1 MSQYTIEGRED
12 LSTLSAAHRHA
23 ITGILPPVTSPFLKD
38 GTLSPGGFVDQI
50 EFIMNAGARGIVIG
64 GSTGEGHTLNRAE
77 FETSMQASSE
87 ALNGRGGLLAG
98 LIVNSTQEAIDRIKL
113 LDGLK
118 VDALQVTPVHYL
130 FKPGAQATIDHFKAI
145 ADSTDIPILIYNVIQ
160 WNYLGVDLM
169 LRIMDEVPG
178 VVGMKQSNGDL
189 KSVSDLLTRLKPHNV
204 IITGIDAMLYPAFAL
219 GAHGAI
225 TALTAAAPGA
235 VVKLWDAVEARN
247 YDLAKDLHFKLG
259 ALYNA
264 FNHDNLPACTKYAQ
278 HRQGIPMFYPKS
290 PMEHVSDEQ
299 KTRIDRA
306 LADLRS

>member
-1 MSQYTIEGRED
+1 MSR
-12 LSTLSAAHRHA
+12 LSAEHRRA
-23 ITGILPPVTSPFLKD
+23 ITGILPPVTSPFRKD
-38 GTLSPGGFVDQI
+38 GTLARDGFVPQI
-50 EFIMNAGARGIVIG
+50 DLIINAGARGIVIG

-77 FETSMQASSE
+77 FEVSMQASAE
-87 ALNGRGGLLAG
+87 ALGGRGGLLAG

-113 LDGLK
+113 LDGIK

-130 FKPGAQATIDHFKAI
+130 FKPGAQATVDHFKAI

-189 KSVSDLLTRLKPHNV
+189 KSVSDLLTRLKPHNL

-225 TALTAAAPGA
+225 TALTAAVPGA
-235 VVKLWDAVEARN
+235 VVKLWDAVEARD
-247 YDLAKDLHFKLG
+247 YDRAKDLHFKLG
-259 ALYNA
+259 KLYNA
-264 FNHDNLPACTKYAQ
+264 FDHDNLPACTKYAQ
-278 HRQGIPMFYPKS
+278 HRQGIPMFYPRS

-299 KTRIDRA
+299 KARIDAA
-306 LADLRS
+306 LADLI

>member
-1 MSQYTIEGRED
+1 MPV
-12 LSTLSAAHRHA
+12 LSAEQRHA
-23 ITGILPPVTSPFLKD
+23 ITGILPPVTSPFLRD
-38 GTLSPGGFVDQI
+38 GTLARDGFTDQVN
-50 EFIMNAGARGIVIG
+50 FIMDAGARGLVIG

-113 LDGLK
+113 LDGIK

-160 WNYLGVDLM
+160 WNYLSVDLM
-169 LRIMDEVPG
+169 LRIMDSVPG

-189 KSVSDLLTRLKPHNV
+189 KSVSDLLTRLKPENI

-235 VVKLWDAVEARN
+235 VVKLWDAVEAKN

-290 PMEHVSDEQ
+290 PMEQVSDEQ
-299 KTRIDRA
+299 KARIDAA
-306 LADLRS
+306 LAKLAAA

>member
-1 MSQYTIEGRED
+1 MPV
-12 LSTLSAAHRHA
+12 LSAEQRHA
-23 ITGILPPVTSPFLKD
+23 ITGILPPVTSPFRKD
-38 GTLSPGGFVDQI
+38 GSLARDGFVEQVDL
-50 EFIMNAGARGIVIG
+50 IMNAGARGIVIG
-64 GSTGEGHTLNRAE
+64 GSTGEGHTLNRTE
-77 FETSMQASSE
+77 FETSMQAASE
-87 ALNGRGGLLAG
+87 ALKGRGGLLAG
-98 LIVNSTQEAIDRIKL
+98 LIVNSTQEAIDRIRL

-160 WNYLGVDLM
+160 WNYLSVDLM

-189 KSVSDLLTRLKPHNV
+189 KSVSDLLMRLKPHNL

-219 GAHGAI
+219 GAQGAI

-235 VVKLWDAVEARN
+235 VVKLWDAVAAKDHER
-247 YDLAKDLHFKLG
+247 AKDLHFKLG

-278 HRQGIPMFYPKS
+278 HRQGIPLFYPKS

-299 KTRIDRA
+299 KARIDAA
-306 LADLRS
+306 LAPLL

>member
-1 MSQYTIEGRED
+1 MSILTADQR
-12 LSTLSAAHRHA
+12 RA
-23 ITGILPPVTSPFLKD
+23 ITGILPPITSPFRKD
-38 GTLSPGGFVDQI
+38 GSLDAGGFAEQVD
-50 EFIMNAGARGIVIG
+50 FIMDAGARGIVVG
-64 GSTGEGHTLNRAE
+64 GSTGEGHTLNRDE
-77 FETSMQASSE
+77 FETSMRASAE
-87 ALNGRGGLLAG
+87 ALKGRGGLLAG
-98 LIVNSTQEAIDRIKL
+98 LIVNSTQEAIDRVKM

-160 WNYLGVDLM
+160 WNYLSVDLM

-189 KSVSDLLTRLKPHNV
+189 KSVSDLLMRLKPENI
-204 IITGIDAMLYPAFAL
+204 IITGIDAMLYPAFSL

-225 TALTAAAPGA
+225 TALTAAAPAA
-235 VVKLWDAVEARN
+235 VVKLWNAVEAKD
-247 YDLAKDLHFKLG
+247 YELAKSLHFKLG

-278 HRQGIPMFYPKS
+278 HRQGIAMYYPKS
-290 PMEHVSDEQ
+290 PMEHVSEEQ
-299 KTRIDRA
+299 KARIDRA
-306 LADLRS
+306 LADLLA

>member
-1 MSQYTIEGRED
+1 
-12 LSTLSAAHRHA
+12 LPVLSAEHRHA

-38 GTLSPGGFVDQI
+38 GTLARDGFADQVNL
-50 EFIMNAGARGIVIG
+50 IMDAGARGIVVG

-87 ALNGRGGLLAG
+87 ALKGRGGLLAG

-113 LDGLK
+113 LEGLK

-189 KSVSDLLTRLKPHNV
+189 KSISDLLTRLKPENV

-235 VVKLWDAVEARN
+235 VVKLWNAVEAKD
-247 YDLAKDLHFKLG
+247 YDLAKQLHFKLG

-299 KTRIDRA
+299 KARIDA
-306 LADLRS
+306 VLAEIV

>member
-1 MSQYTIEGRED
+1 
-12 LSTLSAAHRHA
+12 LPVLSAEQRHA
-23 ITGILPPVTSPFLKD
+23 ITGILPPVTSPFRKD
-38 GTLSPGGFVDQI
+38 GSLARDGFVEQVDL
-50 EFIMNAGARGIVIG
+50 IMNAGARGIVIG
-64 GSTGEGHTLNRAE
+64 GSTGEGHTLNRTE
-77 FETSMQASSE
+77 FETSMQAASE
-87 ALNGRGGLLAG
+87 ALKGRGGLLAG
-98 LIVNSTQEAIDRIKL
+98 LIVNSTQEAIDRIRL

-160 WNYLGVDLM
+160 WNYLSVDLM

-189 KSVSDLLTRLKPHNV
+189 KSVSDLLMRLKPHNL

-219 GAHGAI
+219 GAQGAI

-235 VVKLWDAVEARN
+235 VVKLWDAVAAKDHER
-247 YDLAKDLHFKLG
+247 AKDLHFKLG

-278 HRQGIPMFYPKS
+278 HRQGIPLFYPKS

-299 KTRIDRA
+299 KARIDAA
-306 LADLRS
+306 LAPLL

>member
-1 MSQYTIEGRED
+1 MPV
-12 LSTLSAAHRHA
+12 LSAEQRHA
-23 ITGILPPVTSPFLKD
+23 ITGILPPVTSPFRKD
-38 GTLSPGGFVDQI
+38 GSLARDGFVEQVDL
-50 EFIMNAGARGIVIG
+50 IMNAGARGIVIG

-77 FETSMQASSE
+77 FETSMQAASE
-87 ALNGRGGLLAG
+87 ALKGRGGLLAG
-98 LIVNSTQEAIDRIKL
+98 LIVNSTQEAIDRIRL

-160 WNYLGVDLM
+160 WNYLSVDLM

-189 KSVSDLLTRLKPHNV
+189 KSVSDLLMRLKPHNL

-219 GAHGAI
+219 GAQGAI

-235 VVKLWDAVEARN
+235 VVKLWDAVAAKDHER
-247 YDLAKDLHFKLG
+247 AKDLHFKLG

-278 HRQGIPMFYPKS
+278 HRQGIPLFYPKS

-299 KTRIDRA
+299 KARIDAA
-306 LADLRS
+306 LAPLL

>member
-1 MSQYTIEGRED
+1 
-12 LSTLSAAHRHA
+12 LPVLSAEQRHA
-23 ITGILPPVTSPFLKD
+23 ITGILPPVTSPFRKD
-38 GTLSPGGFVDQI
+38 GSLARDGFVEQVDL
-50 EFIMNAGARGIVIG
+50 IMNAGARGIVIG

-77 FETSMQASSE
+77 FETSMQAASE
-87 ALNGRGGLLAG
+87 ALKGRGGLLAG
-98 LIVNSTQEAIDRIKL
+98 LIVNSTQEAIDRIRL

-160 WNYLGVDLM
+160 WNYLSVDLM

-189 KSVSDLLTRLKPHNV
+189 KSVSDLLMRLKPHNL

-219 GAHGAI
+219 GAQGAI

-235 VVKLWDAVEARN
+235 VVKLWDAVAAKDHER
-247 YDLAKDLHFKLG
+247 AKDLHFKLG

-278 HRQGIPMFYPKS
+278 HRQGIPLFYPKS

-299 KTRIDRA
+299 KARIDAA
-306 LADLRS
+306 LAPLL